1 MSAPSLPAAA
11 QRFVDATNA
20 EDRAGLLA
28 TFAEDG
34 SIDDFGR
41 VFTGHA
47 RIGGWSDREN
57 IGTHNRITV
66 RRVTEDGDVTAADI
80 TVTGDGYN
88 GGGTFAFTFT
98 TDGLIDTLT
107 IRG

>member
-1 MSAPSLPAAA
+1 MSAKTLPAAA
-11 QRFVDATNA
+11 QRFIDSTNA
-20 EDRAGLLA
+20 ENRAGMLSA
-28 TFAEDG
+28 FAPNG
-34 SIDDFGR
+34 VVDDFGR
-41 VFTGHA
+41 IFTGHA
-47 RIGGWSDREN
+47 EIGGWSDREN

-66 RRVTEDGDVTAADI
+66 QQVTASGDTTLADI

-98 TDGLIDTLT
+98 PDELIGNLT